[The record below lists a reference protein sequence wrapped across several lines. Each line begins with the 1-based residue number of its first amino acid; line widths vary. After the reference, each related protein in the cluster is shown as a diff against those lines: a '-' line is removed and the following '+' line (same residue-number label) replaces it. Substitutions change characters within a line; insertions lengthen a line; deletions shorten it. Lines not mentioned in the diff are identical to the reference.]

1 MPSLPKMHSFFVR
14 DDEMMKD
21 SIGDL
26 EVFMKK
32 LFNEEAIVEDANL
45 REKMLEFLGYE
56 RQTRVIPKYRC

>member
-1 MPSLPKMHSFFVR
+1 
-14 DDEMMKD
+14 MMKD
-21 SIGDL
+21 SVGDL
-26 EVFMKK
+26 EVFMRK